1 MKYTSK
7 EASEITELSTT
18 TLRYYEMEGLI
29 PRIVRNKSGDREY
42 SSEDLEW
49 VEMIKCLR
57 LANVHI
63 RSIKVYV
70 SLLQQGGI
78 TINERIQ
85 LVEEYKINMMKEMEN
100 IQNALNLVNKKLSFY
115 EKIKNENCINLTY
128 LDEWRMFKES
138 E

>member
-7 EASEITELSTT
+7 EASEITELSTA

-57 LANVHI
+57 LANVPI

-85 LVEEYKINMMKEMEN
+85 LVEEYKINMMKEIEN

>member
-1 MKYTSK
+1 
-7 EASEITELSTT
+7 
-18 TLRYYEMEGLI
+18 
-29 PRIVRNKSGDREY
+29 
-42 SSEDLEW
+42 
-49 VEMIKCLR
+49 MIKCLR

-85 LVEEYKINMMKEMEN
+85 LVEEYKINMINEMEN
-100 IQNALNLVNKKLSFY
+100 IQNALNLVNKKLRFY
-115 EKIKNENCINLTY
+115 ENIKNENCINLTY

>member
-7 EASEITELSTT
+7 EASEITELSTA

>member
-1 MKYTSK
+1 M
-7 EASEITELSTT
+7 
-18 TLRYYEMEGLI
+18 
-29 PRIVRNKSGDREY
+29 
-42 SSEDLEW
+42 
-49 VEMIKCLR
+49 
-57 LANVHI
+57 ANVPI

-85 LVEEYKINMMKEMEN
+85 LVEEYKINMINEMEN
-100 IQNALNLVNKKLSFY
+100 IQNALNLVNKKLRFY
-115 EKIKNENCINLTY
+115 ENIKNENCINLTY